1 MLLIYLLLRSNLER
15 SFLLKNEL
23 TKIFQIAVVF
33 IGTIVGAGLASG
45 KEITQFFT
53 SFGIKSFLGIIL
65 CGAFYIFIG
74 TIISKISVNYKLDSY
89 SDVMKI
95 ISPNIFGKLTG
106 IITTLYL
113 ISSASII
120 LAGSGALINQFFGIP
135 KIVGTLIML
144 GLATFFLLRGT
155 DGLIEVNSFIVP
167 SLIFTMTLI
176 TLLYFIFCKDILTVE
191 NLQSFTPK
199 KEGIWLS
206 TILYAGYNTLCSSGV
221 LVPLSNKMK
230 KSRTMIIGISF
241 GALGLTLLCCM
252 INLLLTVNQPYIYE
266 YEIPLLFV
274 SQRFGALVQ
283 ALLLVII
290 LLEMFSTEVSDV
302 YSISKTLEQ
311 SFNIKFKNG
320 IFIVLAVAL
329 PISQIGFTNLISTL
343 YPAFGVLSLIFI
355 SQCILFYIKHK
366 NELTD

>member
-1 MLLIYLLLRSNLER
+1 MKEELI
-15 SFLLKNEL
+15 
-23 TKIFQIAVVF
+23 KIFQIAVVF

-65 CGAFYIFIG
+65 CGIFYIFIG
-74 TIISKISVNYKLDSY
+74 TLISKISVNYKLDSY

-106 IITTLYL
+106 VITTLYL

-135 KIVGTLIML
+135 KIAGSLIML
-144 GLATFFLLRGT
+144 ALASFFLLRGT

-176 TLLYFIFCKDILTVE
+176 TILYFIFCRDMVTVS
-191 NLQSFTPK
+191 NIMKFSPK
-199 KEGIWLS
+199 KEGIWIS

-230 KSRTMIIGISF
+230 KSKTMVTGICF
-241 GALGLTLLCCM
+241 GALGLTALCCM
-252 INLLLTVNQPYIYE
+252 INLLLTVNQPYIYD

-274 SQRFGALVQ
+274 SQRFGAIIQ
-283 ALLLVII
+283 ALLLMII
-290 LLEMFSTEVSDV
+290 WLEMFSTEVSDV

-311 SFNIKFKNG
+311 SFKIKFKRG
-320 IFIVLAVAL
+320 IFLVLAVAL

-355 SQCILFYIKHK
+355 SQCIIFYFKHK
-366 NELTD
+366 DELTE